1 MTSKELIAKLDSHM
15 RVNKITRKSVA
26 DKLGVSS
33 AEVSRKLA
41 ADNCGL
47 REFIDM
53 LNAVSLPWL
62 LYFKHKEINAF
73 VKIDIEAEGLT
84 EIAIRL
90 ETSRAHVIRML
101 ASENMKLSTF
111 LKLTDAA
118 GVTNDYF
125 KFD

>member
-1 MTSKELIAKLDSHM
+1 M

-33 AEVSRKLA
+33 AEVGRKLA

-47 REFIDM
+47 REFIRI
-53 LNAVSLPWL
+53 LRAVNLYKRSYDHTMINFSL
-62 LYFKHKEINAF
+62 YCSSFGYDF
-73 VKIDIEAEGLT
+73 
-84 EIAIRL
+84 IAKKL
-90 ETSRAHVIRML
+90 ETTPAKVKRML

-111 LKLTDAA
+111 LKLTDAT

>member
-15 RVNKITRKSVA
+15 LVNKITRKSVA

-33 AEVSRKLA
+33 AEVCRKLS

-47 REFIDM
+47 FEFSEMYYVCIGNKSNNLSTVCLIEDC
-53 LNAVSLPWL
+53 
-62 LYFKHKEINAF
+62 YRFGYD
-73 VKIDIEAEGLT
+73 KIAEK
-84 EIAIRL
+84 L
-90 ETSRAHVIRML
+90 ETSPAKVKRML
-101 ASENMKLSTF
+101 SSENMKLSTF

-118 GVTNDYF
+118 GVTSDYF